1 MRMLC
6 NVLFISAVS
15 LALISCSKNQPS
27 PEAGAPAAADLAPDV
42 EEIRT
47 ILIQGDSKCQLSATR
62 GREQST
68 LISPKSCQFIKTS
81 AGDISSVVLIF
92 DPPCKQYTM
101 TNLIGELYFLDEK
114 SIAGKNKDCP
124 IESFKASYGW
134 SISQ

>member
-1 MRMLC
+1 MK
-6 NVLFISAVS
+6 LFSKFLLALTAS

-27 PEAGAPAAADLAPDV
+27 PAAGAPAAADLAPDV

-47 ILIQGDSKCQLSATR
+47 ILIQGDSKCQLSAAR
-62 GREQST
+62 GRNEPVLVT
-68 LISPKSCQFIKTS
+68 PKSCQFIKTS

-101 TNLIGELYFLDEK
+101 NNLIGALYFLDEK